1 MRILLAS
8 HNRSLS
14 ALLRQPFSRFQYEW
28 ILVEDGLDAFEK
40 ILSGTFDLIL
50 LDHDLPQISAAEI
63 LRRKFAAAAQKSP
76 PVIVF
81 TVTEAQRL
89 EIESKNYPR
98 VEIIPRPVAIRDF
111 VDRVR
116 HILHQDVRAVCLG
129 GGTGLFTLLSGL
141 KTLAG
146 INLTAIVSMSDDGGA
161 TGRLR
166 DMFGILPPGDVRRS
180 LVALSTAPDLVNELI
195 QYRFD
200 RGGELAG
207 HNLGNLLI
215 TALCDLRGSM
225 AEAVKSIG
233 EILNIQGEVIPVT
246 ETVNTLKAEL
256 EDGTVVVGES
266 RIDLSEGRDPGLRIR
281 RLWQDPPA
289 RATAEALEAIAGAR
303 YIFLGPGDLFTS
315 VISNFI
321 VQGVSEAICS
331 SRAKKIYVCNIMT
344 EPGETTGFQAADHV
358 REIVKYLGRDCLD
371 FVLLSNTPFSAGA
384 KEAYASQKQFPVRS
398 GGAECWSDCTR
409 ARIIEADVASEN
421 VLVRHDSLKLASE
434 IKKILEI
441 Q

>member
-8 HNRSLS
+8 DNRSFT

-28 ILVEDGLDAFEK
+28 VLVDDGLDAFQK
-40 ILSGTFDLIL
+40 ILSESFDLVL
-50 LDHDLPQISAAEI
+50 LDHDLPQISSAEI
-63 LRRKFAAAAQKSP
+63 LRRWHAQGRGKTR
-76 PVIVF
+76 PVMVF
-81 TVTEAQRL
+81 TVSEKQRL

-98 VEIIPRPVAIRDF
+98 VEIISRPVAIRDF
-111 VDRVR
+111 VARVQ
-116 HILHQDVRAVCLG
+116 HILHQEVRAVCMG

-141 KTLAG
+141 KTLSG

-195 QYRFD
+195 QYRFS

-225 AEAVKSIG
+225 AQAVKSIG

-256 EDGTVVVGES
+256 EDGTLVVGES
-266 RIDLSEGRDPGLRIR
+266 RIDLSEGRDPKLRIR

-289 RATAEALEAIAGAR
+289 RASAEALEAIEGAR
-303 YIFLGPGDLFTS
+303 YILIGPGDLFTS
-315 VISNFI
+315 VISNLI
-321 VQGVSEAICS
+321 VQGIAEAVCA
-331 SRAKKIYVCNIMT
+331 SRAKKIYICNIMT
-344 EPGETTGFQAADHV
+344 EPGETTGFQAGDHV

-371 FVLLSNTPFSAGA
+371 YILLSNTPFSRQAT
-384 KEAYASQKQFPVRS
+384 ETYAFQNQFPV
-398 GGAECWSDCTR
+398 GAGDPGRLSECTR
-409 ARIIEADVASEN
+409 ARIIQADIASEN
-421 VLVRHDSLKLASE
+421 VLVRHDSVKLASE

-441 Q
+441 N